1 MTRPA
6 CDGDASLG
14 VAGCRQIAGGD
25 CGSAALWMVG
35 LAMVLW
41 LMTAAIVLAGVA
53 ISARHR
59 AATAADLAALSG
71 AAAAA
76 RAQLAGD
83 ANGPT
88 LGCAAARAS
97 AVANNA
103 TLDSCQVVGAVVT
116 VTAAVATR
124 GLSYLGVDSVSALAR
139 AGPA

>member
-1 MTRPA
+1 MTRPTREGSA
-6 CDGDASLG
+6 TGDRSI
-14 VAGCRQIAGGD
+14 VGGD
-25 CGSAALWMVG
+25 GGSAALWMVG

-41 LMTAAIVLAGVA
+41 LSAAAIVLAGVA

-71 AAAAA
+71 AAVAA

-83 ANGPT
+83 PNAPA

-97 AVANNA
+97 AVANDA
-103 TLDSCQVVGAVVT
+103 TLDSCRVAGAVVT
-116 VTAAVATR
+116 VTAVVSTR
-124 GLSYLGVDSVSALAR
+124 ALSYLGLDSVSARAS

>member
-1 MTRPA
+1 MTQPA
-6 CDGDASLG
+6 RGDGDG
-14 VAGCRQIAGGD
+14 
-25 CGSAALWMVG
+25 GSAALWMVG

-41 LMTAAIVLAGVA
+41 LSTAAIVLAGVA

-76 RAQLAGD
+76 RAQIGGD
-83 ANGPT
+83 PNAPA

-97 AVANNA
+97 AAANNA
-103 TLDSCQVVGAVVT
+103 ALASCHVVGAVVT
-116 VTAAVATR
+116 VTAAVAMR
-124 GLSYLGVDSVSALAR
+124 GLSYLGVDSVSARAR